1 MKDDHKQVQINPSL
15 ENFKSPFSNK
25 KLIAAATL
33 PARKLAALVAAN
45 AGLAA
50 TVLLVAIAQGEA
62 VGLAAAQAA
71 AAVAAAIGA
80 AGGQNCLQGDDV
92 AKGADV
98 GIAGQR
104 QRTLYKRRTENKE
117 TLSKRGLT

>member
-1 MKDDHKQVQINPSL
+1 MNEEGCPLSPHRFLHQKLKTTTKQVQINPSL
-15 ENFKSPFSNK
+15 KNFKSPFSSK
-25 KLIAAATL
+25 KLIAAETL

-45 AGLAA
+45 AGLSA
-50 TVLLVAIAQGEA
+50 TVLLVAVAQGEA

-80 AGGQNCLQGDDV
+80 AGGQDRLQGDDV
-92 AKGADV
+92 AKGTDV

-104 QRTLYKRRTENKE
+104 QRTL
-117 TLSKRGLT
+117 